1 MATDLTEVTEVTKQG
16 TVPQEPRWTFKG
28 PDETTELV
36 VGIRPGA
43 PLHVEAHG
51 ELDIVTTPW
60 LREELLCLILWH
72 GPRLVLDLSRVTF
85 MDCAG
90 IGALLAMRRRAQLAG
105 GWMRV
110 VNPSRPVSRIIATTG
125 LRLVLAPDPLDA
137 VGTVDGGRRARP
149 ADDHWRLGAPLRR
162 RRRATGPARA
172 GE

>member
-1 MATDLTEVTEVTKQG
+1 MTAEVTEVTEVTKQR
-16 TVPQEPRWTFKG
+16 TVPQEPRWTLKG

-36 VGIRPGA
+36 VDVRPGA

-60 LREELLCLILWH
+60 LREELLCVILWH

-90 IGALLAMRRRAQLAG
+90 INALLAMRRRARLAG

-110 VNPSRPVSRIIATTG
+110 INPSRPASRVIAATG
-125 LRLVLAPDPLDA
+125 LRQVLTPDA
-137 VGTVDGGRRARP
+137 VGTAAGGRRAHP
-149 ADDHWRLGAPLRR
+149 ADDPWRLGAPLRR
-162 RRRATGPARA
+162 RRRAPRA
-172 GE
+172 CPDR